1 MSLVRQGVQFDK
13 KLLDSDALKI
23 VKKLDKSGY
32 EAYLVGGCIRDLL
45 LGYAPKDFD
54 IATNATPEQIQKIF
68 KRSRIIGRRFKL
80 VHIMFSAR
88 KFIEVATFRSSR
100 SRIIGRRFK
109 LVHIM
114 FSARKFIE
122 VATFRSSK
130 TPPTSTKGMVLR
142 DNFYGSIKDDVFRR
156 DFTIN
161 GLYFDVKNSQ
171 VIDYVEGLND
181 LKKLQINMIGDPYE
195 RFEEDP
201 VRMIRAVRFKTKLKA
216 SINSSLNKSI
226 VKNAHLIA
234 NVPPARLYEEV
245 IKLFH
250 NENSLEVFRELSNL
264 GLLKYLFSQTQEDDF
279 VSISLQNTSE
289 RIKIGSSVTP
299 AFLFAV
305 FLWSAQNK
313 RFNELKKKKM
323 SHVELMIKASEDVI
337 KKQVQQVMM
346 PRWLSGRVKDIWL
359 MQYRLENFNPKKSK
373 ELLKNPRFRMAYD
386 FFVLRSQSIDHKLKT
401 QAEYWTNLQK

>member
-1 MSLVRQGVQFDK
+1 MSPIRQSIQFDK
-13 KLLDSDALKI
+13 QLLDSDALKI
-23 VKKLDKSGY
+23 VKKLNKTGY

-54 IATNATPEQIQKIF
+54 IATNATPEQIQKLF

-88 KFIEVATFRSSR
+88 KFLEVATFRS
-100 SRIIGRRFK
+100 GRN
-109 LVHIM
+109 IQ
-114 FSARKFIE
+114 
-122 VATFRSSK
+122 
-130 TPPTSTKGMVLR
+130 TSTKGMVLR
-142 DNFYGSIKDDVFRR
+142 DNFYGSLEDDVFRR

-161 GLYFDVKNSQ
+161 GLYFDLRNSQ
-171 VIDYVEGLND
+171 VIDYVGGLDD
-181 LKKLQINMIGDPYE
+181 LKKLQINMIGNSSE

-201 VRMIRAVRFKTKLKA
+201 VRMIRAVRFKAKLKA
-216 SINSSLNKSI
+216 TIDSNLNKSI
-226 VKNAHLIA
+226 LENAHLIE
-234 NVPPARLYEEV
+234 NIPPARLYEEV

-250 NENSLEVFRELSNL
+250 NENSLAVFRELSNL
-264 GLLKYLFSQTQEDDF
+264 GILKYLFSQTQEDGF
-279 VSISLQNTSE
+279 ISASLNNTSE

-323 SHVELMIKASEDVI
+323 SRVELMVQASEDVI

-359 MQYRLENFNPKKSK
+359 MQYRLENSSPKKSK
-373 ELLKNPRFRMAYD
+373 ELLNNPRFRMAYD
-386 FFVLRSQSIDHKLKT
+386 FFVLRSESIDQELKAK
-401 QAEYWTNLQK
+401 AEYWTNLQK

>member
-1 MSLVRQGVQFDK
+1 MSLIRQSVKFDK
-13 KLLDSDALKI
+13 KFLDPDALKI
-23 VKKLDKSGY
+23 VKKLNKEGY

-45 LGYAPKDFD
+45 LGYEPKDFD
-54 IATNATPEQIQKIF
+54 VATNATPEQIQKLF

-88 KFIEVATFRSSR
+88 KYIEVATFRSNQSN
-100 SRIIGRRFK
+100 
-109 LVHIM
+109 
-114 FSARKFIE
+114 
-122 VATFRSSK
+122 
-130 TPPTSTKGMVLR
+130 PTSTKGMVLR
-142 DNFYGSIKDDVFRR
+142 DNYYGSLKDDVFRR

-161 GLYFDVKNSQ
+161 GLYYDVMNSL
-171 VIDYVEGLND
+171 VIDYVGGLED
-181 LKKLQINMIGDPYE
+181 LNELKINMIGNPYE

-201 VRMIRAVRFKTKLKA
+201 VRMIRAVRFGAKLNA
-216 SINSSLNKSI
+216 AINAKLIKSI

-250 NENSLEVFRELSNL
+250 NENALTVFRELSNL
-264 GLLKYLFSQTQEDDF
+264 GVLKYLFSQTQEDPF
-279 VSISLQNTSE
+279 ITASLINTSE

-313 RFNELKKKKM
+313 RFDELKKKKM
-323 SHVELMIKASEDVI
+323 SRIELMIKASEDVI
-337 KKQVQQVMM
+337 QKQVQQVMM

-359 MQYRLENFNPKKSK
+359 MQYRLENYNSKKSR
-373 ELLKNPRFRMAYD
+373 ELLNNPRFRMAYD
-386 FFVLRSQSIDHKLKT
+386 FFVLRSQSIDQHLLAK
-401 QAEYWTNLQK
+401 AEYWTNIQK